1 MKPTKIVELLNNQ
14 KNKDLITLYILELND
29 TKVLETCGHRGTQ
42 STADGSVDTQIH
54 LFWIA
59 KTSVHV
65 PSDLAITLR
74 DMIAQR
80 YLHTGS
86 LMGIVYDVIE

>member
-1 MKPTKIVELLNNQ
+1 M
-14 KNKDLITLYILELND
+14 
-29 TKVLETCGHRGTQ
+29 LETCGHRGTQ

-59 KTSVHV
+59 KTRVHV

-74 DMIAQR
+74 DVIAQR

-86 LMGIVYDVIE
+86 LMGIVCDVIE